1 MDGADYG
8 DEEMGDE
15 EGAGGAGLANYNLDA
30 NTIAAIQTMVN
41 NPNFN
46 TIRQRMVQDPN
57 FSASFMQQLQQT

>member
-1 MDGADYG
+1 MGDGADYG

-15 EGAGGAGLANYNLDA
+15 EAGAGLGNYNLDA

-57 FSASFMQQLQQT
+57 FSASFMQQLQ